1 MFSDGTTP
9 EVRRRAADAC
19 AQAVHDEFYQT
30 LQLLSNSGNKRI
42 LEMWE
47 EDLSELHDKAQHLL
61 TLDSLSES
69 SKIRLRLITSR
80 PVVEWEIIARDKNK
94 TYYSY

>member
-9 EVRRRAADAC
+9 EVRRRAADAS
-19 AQAVHDEFYQT
+19 ATAVYDSFHET
-30 LQLLSNSGNKRI
+30 LKLLSNTGNKRI

-61 TLDSLSES
+61 SLDSLTEQ
-69 SKIRLRLITSR
+69 SKIRLRVITSR
-80 PVVEWEIIARDKNK
+80 PVVEWAIIARDKNK
-94 TYYSY
+94 SYYSF